1 MSPTE
6 AKTFCIDFSK
16 SIGPRGKVWISI
28 SESHEEKPL
37 TFCVYDNWP
46 RDDGK
51 IHGLADTFED
61 AVEQITKLWQ
71 ANRDKIEDE
80 NVKALALE
88 IISTTDRK
96 GSCSEADLRLLYRF
110 NTDDI
115 ARLGEKACEVANRMA
130 GRGPFT
136 IQKIPSNGAP
146 AMDEVPA

>member
-1 MSPTE
+1 MTPLE
-6 AKTFCIDFSK
+6 AKNFCVEFAK

-28 SESHEEKPL
+28 SEAYEKKPL

-51 IHGLADTFED
+51 INGLADTFED
-61 AVEQITKLWQ
+61 ATDQIKKLWQ
-71 ANRDKIEDE
+71 SNRDENE
-80 NVKALALE
+80 AANVKALALE

-96 GSCSEADLRLLYRF
+96 GSCSEADLRLIYRF

-136 IQKIPSNGAP
+136 IQKTPSNGAP
-146 AMDEVPA
+146 AMDQEAS